1 MQPLLIFLFNMILPK
16 KSAIMVYIL
25 KYISRGIA
33 IITTT
38 IVAMSIIP
46 ILMYRTLIFR

>member
-1 MQPLLIFLFNMILPK
+1 MQPLLIFLFKMILPK
-16 KSAIMVYIL
+16 KSAIKVHIL
-25 KYISRGIA
+25 KYISRG
-33 IITTT
+33 ITTT